1 MFLMAEV
8 LVRFWAGAQEAAGCD
23 QLRCAADNLPD
34 LRSELVRLAPGLGA
48 VLPLS
53 SFLIDGV
60 RISDTGADELVH
72 LVTDQV
78 VEVLP
83 PFAGG

>member
-1 MFLMAEV
+1 MAEV

-23 QLRCAADNLPD
+23 QLRCSAVSLPD
-34 LRSELVRLAPGLGA
+34 LRSELVRRAPALAA

-60 RISDTGADELVH
+60 RISDTGSDELVH
-72 LVTDQV
+72 LLPDQV